1 MNGVPSVQRRKR
13 PSPLK
18 QTAELRASLHG
29 IGEVRDPGEAE
40 EPILAP
46 NVRKAIL
53 GWLHEISNADEL
65 DAVGIKPR
73 STALLFGPP
82 GCGKTTLAHHLAAR
96 MGVPLVCVGSEN
108 IFSMYLGSS
117 EKNIAKLFDALARCD
132 TPCVVLLDEI
142 DAIGSKRTSDSGGG
156 AQNARNST
164 LNVLLRRIEEY
175 RGVLIGASNLS
186 ESLDAALWRRFGMQI
201 SVDLP
206 GDDERYAILRRYG
219 EPFDFGDDA
228 FEALTDLT
236 AGAAPSLLRQLMEG
250 VKRLLVIGDKIGQPA
265 SDPVATFGAVLGQ
278 VKPHPDI
285 VAPPMWQDKHRVHDL
300 AGIAWPPER
309 AGV

>member
-1 MNGVPSVQRRKR
+1 MSAETRRKR
-13 PSPLK
+13 VAPLK
-18 QTAELRASLHG
+18 QTAELRSSLHG
-29 IGEVRDPGEAE
+29 VAEVRDPGEAE

-46 NVRKAIL
+46 NVRSAIL
-53 GWLHEISNADEL
+53 GWLHEINNEALLES
-65 DAVGIKPR
+65 VGIKAR

-108 IFSMYLGSS
+108 IFSQFLGSS
-117 EKNIAKLFDALARCD
+117 EKNVAKLFDALSRCD

-142 DAIGSKRTSDSGGG
+142 DAIGTKRGVDTGGG

-164 LNVLLRRIEEY
+164 LNVLLRRIEDY
-175 RGVLIGASNLS
+175 RGVLIGASNLQ

-201 SVDLP
+201 AVELP

-219 EPFDFGDDA
+219 EPFDFSEDA
-228 FEALTDLT
+228 MEDLTALT

-250 VKRLLVIGDKIGQPA
+250 VKRLLVIGEKIGHPPT
-265 SDPVATFGAVLGQ
+265 DPVATFAAVLGQ

-285 VAPPMWQDKHRVHDL
+285 VAPPLWADRSLVRGL
-300 AGIAWPPER
+300 ASMPWPPQR
-309 AGV
+309 SGQA